1 MDPLTR
7 ELQRL
12 VEHSVWANQ
21 QWIEYVYAQPDGET
35 RPRELLG
42 HIVVGE
48 RIWFDRVLHEQLPRQ
63 AFPVWEKAVLLHEL
77 DANRQTYLKLIAG
90 RLDEVIHFRRISGDE
105 YHCRVTDVIHHLIT
119 HGYHHRG
126 QLAMHYGRN
135 GVAYPNTDHINYLLV
150 NKL

>member
-1 MDPLTR
+1 MDPLAR

-12 VEHSVWANQ
+12 VEQSFWANQ
-21 QWIEYVYAQPDGET
+21 QWIEYVYAQPNGET
-35 RPRELLG
+35 RPKELLG

-48 RIWFDRVLHEQLPRQ
+48 KIWFDRVLKEQQPRQ
-63 AFPVWEKAVLLHEL
+63 AFPVWEKAELLRGLEE
-77 DANRQTYLKLIAG
+77 NRQIYLKLIAG
-90 RLDEVIHFRRISGDE
+90 RLEEVIHFRRISGDE
-105 YHCRVTDVIHHLIT
+105 YHCRVADVIHHLLT

-126 QLAMHYGRN
+126 QLAAHYGRK